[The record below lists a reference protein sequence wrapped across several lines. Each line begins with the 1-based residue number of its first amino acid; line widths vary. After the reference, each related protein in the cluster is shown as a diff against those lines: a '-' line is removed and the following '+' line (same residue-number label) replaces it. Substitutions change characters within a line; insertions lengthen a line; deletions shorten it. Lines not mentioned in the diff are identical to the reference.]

1 MGGANY
7 PILLIFSDLAANTLY
22 VCILHCKYIDPNL
35 DRRKAA
41 RVEQAP
47 GRIVNQK
54 FFFFN

>member
-54 FFFFN
+54 FF